1 MDSARWSVFACS
13 WTRRSLRKPLPTLL
27 PAGRGSRHSRL
38 MLSDEQLDMSTY
50 LNTVIVMAMAMN
62 DGYMYMVCCNMKALS
77 TTNPDRR
84 VVYA

>member
-1 MDSARWSVFACS
+1 
-13 WTRRSLRKPLPTLL
+13 
-27 PAGRGSRHSRL
+27 
-38 MLSDEQLDMSTY
+38 
-50 LNTVIVMAMAMN
+50 MAMAMD